1 MTEVVAPPI
10 AECEPWPLVKLLD
23 FEKEVTG
30 MFMSGHPL
38 DNFSFEIKHY
48 GLTTIAEFNE
58 FKEAVNLLPNPGRTF
73 RIAGLVAEAQHR
85 ISKTGNKYG
94 VFFIEDYSAKME
106 LMLFSEDYVK
116 FSNYLEAGMAIFLT
130 GTFRQRYSKSEFEF
144 KVSNIT
150 LLESLKKCCTKKLQ
164 IEVHPKDISQ
174 ELIDFLDNNIQRF
187 PGNSLFKFCIH
198 DSKSELKFGMYSI
211 ERGFEMND
219 EMASYLQQ
227 KPELEVQVELT

>member
-1 MTEVVAPPI
+1 
-10 AECEPWPLVKLLD
+10 
-23 FEKEVTG
+23 

-38 DNFSFEIKHY
+38 DNFSFGIKHY

-58 FKEAVNLLPNPGRTF
+58 FKEAVNLHPNPGRTF

-94 VFFIEDYSAKME
+94 VFYIEDYSAKME
-106 LMLFSEDYVK
+106 LMLFSDDYVK

-150 LLESLKKCCTKKLQ
+150 LLESLMKSCTKKLQ
-164 IEVHPKDISQ
+164 IEVHPNDISQ
-174 ELIDFLDNNIQRF
+174 EFIDFLDKNVQRF
-187 PGNSLFKFCIH
+187 PGNSLIKI
-198 DSKSELKFGMYSI
+198 LYS
-211 ERGFEMND
+211 
-219 EMASYLQQ
+219 
-227 KPELEVQVELT
+227 